1 MAIRARRGN
10 GDLSGS
16 HATLRWR
23 KQDSN
28 PRSPPPK
35 AVSLAPV
42 LAEPDADPVA
52 VAPDGI
58 EQQREVTTKEGM
70 LDETILIMV
79 VDKSATITVN
89 SHVRLGSL
97 SS

>member
-1 MAIRARRGN
+1 MKCLALAGLPRFWPNPMRTRLPSRLTV
-10 GDLSGS
+10 LSN
-16 HATLRWR
+16 TC
-23 KQDSN
+23 
-28 PRSPPPK
+28 
-35 AVSLAPV
+35 
-42 LAEPDADPVA
+42 
-52 VAPDGI
+52 
-58 EQQREVTTKEGM
+58 EVTTKEGI